1 MITIEN
7 MENLKT
13 AIIDIGSNT
22 IRLVLYKYNRL
33 EGLKEFGNIKTVAR
47 LRTYLQENGDMS
59 EQGISLLAETLS
71 SFKKILDD
79 YKVSDIKATATAA
92 IRQARNNQEIIARME
107 KETGIL
113 IDLLS
118 EEEEAYFGFV
128 AVAHSMDTKSAVT
141 IDIGGGSTEI
151 TLFNDKKL
159 QKTIS
164 FPFGTVSLKE
174 MFVSGEI
181 ISKEEKGL
189 LQQYIRQQFEK
200 LDWIRQVGIP
210 VIGIGGSARNIAQIH
225 QQLIDYPISGV
236 HQYEIKMDELVR
248 LSDYLEK
255 LTFEQL
261 KQLDGL
267 SSDRADIIG
276 IALEVFKELMALVN
290 AKGFQISKKGLRE
303 GLIYNRVMQS
313 NVGAFDKYNVFDAYA
328 KRITF
333 EYGRSE
339 KEGAFLRSITE
350 QFYRECCSL
359 GFFQYS
365 ERHLELLKRAAQVFA
380 IGEYIE
386 QDSSNQHTFY
396 LLANQSIAGMNHV
409 ERVKLALLASYKN
422 KDYFRRFSAPFIT
435 WISREEL
442 KTLKDYGAMLKFI
455 YALNVSKR
463 NIVNSIKLVK
473 VDDFIQVNVEAEHLP
488 MAEIY
493 QSERQKK
500 HIERL
505 FKKPVQIHFYKKGEK
520 R

>member
-1 MITIEN
+1 
-7 MENLKT
+7 MESLKT

-22 IRLVLYKYNRL
+22 IRLVLYKYNNL
-33 EGLKEFGNIKTVAR
+33 EGLREFGNIKTVAR
-47 LRTYLQENGDMS
+47 LRTYLRSDGVMS
-59 EQGISLLAETLS
+59 EDGIVLLTETLS
-71 SFKKILDD
+71 SFKKIIDD
-79 YKVSDIKATATAA
+79 YEVTDIKATATAA
-92 IRQARNNQEIIARME
+92 IRQATNNQEIINRME

-118 EEEEAYFGFV
+118 EEEEAFFGFL

-151 TLFNDKKL
+151 TLFEDKKL

-174 MFVSGEI
+174 MFVSAEA
-181 ISKEEKGL
+181 ISKEEKDAL
-189 LQQYIRQQFEK
+189 RQYVRHQFEQ
-200 LDWIRQVGIP
+200 LHWIGQVGYP

-236 HQYEIKMDELVR
+236 HQYEITRDEITN
-248 LSDYLEK
+248 LSSYLER

-276 IALEVFKELMALVN
+276 IALEVFRELMAVVDAN
-290 AKGFQISKKGLRE
+290 AFQISKKGLRE
-303 GLIYNRVMQS
+303 GLIYNRVLQS
-313 NVGAFDKYNVFDAYA
+313 NHHAFDKYHVFEGYA
-328 KRITF
+328 RRITF

-339 KEGAFLRSITE
+339 KERIFLQAITE
-350 QFYRECCSL
+350 QFYRECCRL
-359 GFFQYS
+359 GICEFN
-365 ERHLELLKRAAQVFA
+365 ENHLELLKRAAQVFA

-386 QDSSNQHTFY
+386 QDSSNRHTFY
-396 LLANQSIAGMNHV
+396 LLANQSIAGMNHID
-409 ERVKLALLASYKN
+409 RVKLALVASYKN

-442 KTLKDYGAMLKFI
+442 KTLRDFGAMLKFI

-463 NIVNSIKLVK
+463 NIVQSVVLEK
-473 VDDFIQVNVEAEHLP
+473 VEDVIRIIIEAQHLP

-493 QSERQKK
+493 QCERQKK
-500 HIERL
+500 HIERI
-505 FKKPVQIHFYKKGEK
+505 FKKTVQIHFYKKGEK

>member
-1 MITIEN
+1 

-33 EGLKEFGNIKTVAR
+33 EGLREFGNIKTVAR
-47 LRTYLQENGDMS
+47 LRTYLQADGEMS
-59 EQGISLLAETLS
+59 EEGIVLLAETLS
-71 SFKKILDD
+71 SFKKIIDD
-79 YKVSDIKATATAA
+79 YEVTDIKATATAA
-92 IRQARNNQEIIARME
+92 IRQAKNNQAIIERME

-113 IDLLS
+113 IDLLT

-151 TLFNDKKL
+151 TLFEDKKL

-174 MFVSGEI
+174 KFVSGEVI
-181 ISKEEKGL
+181 NQEEKVF
-189 LQQYIRQQFEK
+189 LQQYVRQQFEQ
-200 LDWIRQVGIP
+200 LDWIQEAALP

-225 QQLIDYPISGV
+225 QQLVDYPISGV
-236 HQYEIKMDELVR
+236 HQYEIKIDDI
-248 LSDYLEK
+248 LSLSQYIEK
-255 LTFEQL
+255 LSFEQL

-276 IALEVFKELMALVN
+276 IALEVFRELMVIVN
-290 AKGFQISKKGLRE
+290 ANAFQISKKGLRE
-303 GLIYNRVMQS
+303 GLIYNRVLQS
-313 NVGAFDKYNVFDAYA
+313 NKSAFDKYNVFDGYA
-328 KRITF
+328 RRINF

-339 KEGAFLRSITE
+339 EESIFLRRITE
-350 QFYRECCSL
+350 QFYQECCRL
-359 GFFQYS
+359 NLCEYN
-365 ERHLELLKRAAQVFA
+365 EKHLELLKRAAQVFA

-386 QDSSNQHTFY
+386 QDSSNRHTFY
-396 LLANQSIAGMNHV
+396 LLANQSIAGMNHID
-409 ERVKLALLASYKN
+409 RVKLALLASYKN

-435 WISREEL
+435 WIPREEL
-442 KTLKDYGAMLKFI
+442 KTLRDYGALLKFI
-455 YALNVSKR
+455 YAFNVSKR
-463 NIVNSIKLVK
+463 NIVESVEFEK
-473 VDDFIQVNVEAEHLP
+473 VDDVIHIIVLTEADHLP

-493 QSERQKK
+493 QCDRQKK